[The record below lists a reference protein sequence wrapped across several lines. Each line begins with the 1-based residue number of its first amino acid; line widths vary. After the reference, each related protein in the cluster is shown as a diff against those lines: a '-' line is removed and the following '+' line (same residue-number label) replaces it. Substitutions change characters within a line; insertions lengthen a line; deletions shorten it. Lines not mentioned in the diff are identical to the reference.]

1 MAFNRAAMGFDQGE
15 LQESQIGISVG
26 FLFGFIAIKMCPHP
40 GNSKTLPEAQR
51 THGLTPKLENLLA
64 SKFSQ
69 QVAPHAFVGNL
80 ATR

>member
-51 THGLTPKLENLLA
+51 THGLTPKLELP
-64 SKFSQ
+64 FS
-69 QVAPHAFVGNL
+69 
-80 ATR
+80 

>member
-51 THGLTPKLENLLA
+51 THGLTP
-64 SKFSQ
+64 
-69 QVAPHAFVGNL
+69 
-80 ATR
+80 